1 MDLDIEMLKAI
12 IFDYNGVLL
21 NDLEYQVESYWKAAR
36 DMGFNIARETVRK
49 YISYPP
55 LQKKDL
61 YFKNISEPGWK
72 KVFDLK
78 ERYYYKLIDQKNLLF
93 PDVEALLS
101 SLAKHF
107 ALALVSNTVRSLFDR
122 TFPRHLAELFQ
133 VTLFADEVNEPKPSP
148 EPLLN
153 TVQILGI
160 RKNEC
165 CYVGDSIEDI
175 RMAKAAGVKIFS
187 VTTGVCSKEGL
198 VEAGADTL
206 IANLQ
211 ELSRLIGSG

>member
-1 MDLDIEMLKAI
+1 MLKAVV
-12 IFDYNGVLL
+12 FDYNGVLL

-36 DMGFNIARETVRK
+36 DMGFDTDKATVRH

-55 LQKKDL
+55 AQKKEL
-61 YFKNISEPGWK
+61 YFKNISQSEWEK
-72 KVFDLK
+72 IFDLK
-78 ERYYYKLIDQKNLLF
+78 ERYYYKLIDQKHLLF
-93 PDVEALLS
+93 PAVEKLLP
-101 SLAKHF
+101 SLAKNF
-107 ALALVSNTVRSLFDR
+107 TLALVSNTVRSLFER
-122 TFPRHLAELFQ
+122 TFPRHLADLFQ

-153 TVQILGI
+153 IVEILGI

-187 VTTGVCSKEGL
+187 VTTGVCSKEDL

-206 IANLQ
+206 VANLK
-211 ELSRLIGSG
+211 ELYRLI